1 MTTTDPAL
9 PGPADL
15 STLIRQT
22 TAKVLTLAGRE
33 QGTSSAPTFLPCPT
47 GTDGWAYVAH
57 FTTDTVAVFTED
69 VWDDLT
75 LGRVVDVALYDTDQW
90 DAETVPL
97 PLARHTADNLTDAMY
112 YLTRH
117 ALDDVADARG

>member
-1 MTTTDPAL
+1 MNTTT
-9 PGPADL
+9 ADL

-33 QGTSSAPTFLPCPT
+33 AGMSSAPTFLPCPT
-47 GTDGWAYVAH
+47 GTDGWAYVAR
-57 FTTDTVAVFTED
+57 FTTDTVAVFSED
-69 VWDDLT
+69 VWEDLT
-75 LGRVVDVALYDTDQW
+75 LGRVVDVAVYDTDQW
-90 DAETVPL
+90 DAAEYPE
-97 PLARHTADNLTDAMY
+97 PLARHTADNLADALY